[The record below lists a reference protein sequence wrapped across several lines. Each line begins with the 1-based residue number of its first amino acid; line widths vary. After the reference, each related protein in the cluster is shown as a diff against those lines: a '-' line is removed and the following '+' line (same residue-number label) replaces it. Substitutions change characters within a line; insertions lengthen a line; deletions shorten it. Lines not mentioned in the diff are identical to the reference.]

1 MRDLYN
7 NRPTDF
13 AKLGHSSARFL
24 CGDVVR
30 ALNLHQNLRYL
41 CRMYTRSWLVVKDD
55 GRRTFEAV
63 TANLTENA
71 FTNKVYA
78 MQRDGLNVSY
88 VLLPVINRQA
98 SRESIRVTGYQYEEG
113 LYDRLLKQHQD
124 LLLRQAD
131 DFE

>member
-1 MRDLYN
+1 MADAAIAMPLPHRISVIRRASPPLRLPPTLY
-7 NRPTDF
+7 
-13 AKLGHSSARFL
+13 
-24 CGDVVR
+24 
-30 ALNLHQNLRYL
+30 QNLRYL
-41 CRMYTRSWLVVKDD
+41 CQMYTRSWLVVKDD

-88 VLLPVINRQA
+88 VLLPVTNRQA